1 MYEFWNKNLK
11 NNIFSFFSFVLDLK
25 MIRLGGPEGDSEEE
39 RRISNVATVG
49 NFVIFALS
57 VFSINLAPYLLEQF
71 GLDVVK

>member
-1 MYEFWNKNLK
+1 MN
-11 NNIFSFFSFVLDLK
+11 
-25 MIRLGGPEGDSEEE
+25 RLGGPEGDSEEE